1 MENILPQ
8 APLEA
13 IILPP
18 RHTEDFEAFCHRN
31 HSPFEIDGCTYRIR
45 AGIDHT
51 DSLIMAYKNSW
62 MEGADLNEVNLLV
75 MEHNFQSPM
84 FDYEPIPCPRDETD
98 EMILSAYK

>member
-1 MENILPQ
+1 MDNILPAAPVEEITLQ
-8 APLEA
+8 AQY
-13 IILPP
+13 
-18 RHTEDFEAFCHRN
+18 TEAFAAFCRRN
-31 HSPFEIDGCTYRIR
+31 HIPFEIDGCTYRIR

-84 FDYEPIPCPRDETD
+84 FDYELIPCPRDETD